1 MTIIRTG
8 DYISDLDVRPQPEN
22 HEATTPESLK
32 RVKVLPPFLVAH
44 DGTSYWPNAVAEV
57 PESVA
62 AHWILN
68 QWVEPDESRRRR
80 K

>member
-8 DYISDLDVRPQPEN
+8 DYISDLDVRPQPDKQE
-22 HEATTPESLK
+22 TQTPEPLK
-32 RVKVLPPFLVAH
+32 RVRVLAPFLVAH
-44 DGTSYWPNAVAEV
+44 DGTAHWPNAVVEV

-62 AHWILN
+62 AHWLLN
-68 QWVEPDESRRRR
+68 QWVELDKSRRR